1 MAMKLSGGN
10 PNHQSW
16 KPNRKE
22 YPEVN
27 AAKARIH
34 SNLSV
39 TSDAAKKASAKT
51 AAEEKKFYSQDV
63 TNIKWLQAQ
72 KAEGKLNARKKA
84 LQKTVK
90 GFTK

>member
-1 MAMKLSGGN
+1 MGN
-10 PNHQSW
+10 PNPKSW

-27 AAKARIH
+27 AAKGRIH
-34 SNLSV
+34 STLST
-39 TSDAAKKASAKT
+39 TSAEAKKASAKT
-51 AAEEKKFYSQDV
+51 AAEEKKFYTKDV
-63 TNIKWLQAQ
+63 TNIEWRKAAR
-72 KAEGKLNARKKA
+72 AEGKLNARKKA

>member
-1 MAMKLSGGN
+1 MAN
-10 PNHQSW
+10 PNPQSW
-16 KPNRKE
+16 KPNKKE

-34 SNLSV
+34 SNLAV
-39 TSDAAKKASAKT
+39 TSAAAKKASAKT
-51 AAEEKKFYSQDV
+51 AAEEKKFFSQDV
-63 TNIKWLQAQ
+63 DNINWIKA
-72 KAEGKLNARKKA
+72 KRAEGKLNARKKA